1 MKPTP
6 YHFLLLLCCLI
17 SAYTL
22 RAQDT
27 SKIPSLKVWY
37 EIPNVWNASYLEKFD
52 TANGGNGALVLN
64 RSWGEGQTIYMQG
77 RGDTTNRFTWE
88 RWGGMGGGQYVETVD
103 FNGDGVN
110 DYLQGDG
117 IIYRGKTKNAPPES
131 IPVARYDITFYG
143 IGRRCVAD
151 FNNDGKEDLLSGI
164 VSGIPLDRAPGPFI
178 GRIIL
183 GNSDLTKMKVL
194 EMPVVKGVAED
205 IQNIVSAW
213 RENGKNYLVL
223 YEYTPDTFD
232 PRSDGFVLYE
242 FTITADSAVH
252 YTELDYIPFKSWPS
266 NVVPYYSYSS
276 SFVWHSRDM
285 NEHTLVVTLGPN
297 IRTSE
302 VYSIIAGHF
311 VHSYHK
317 QTPEYEV
324 WPLAYSVKNMAENG
338 YVRCF
343 ARNCFLYHG
352 DPAKDSTRIARF
364 PDGIEGNEYV
374 IQHVT
379 SIGDVNNDGKG
390 DIGAVYIGN
399 NTGILRIYLGADSV
413 SSVSTADSQAAVLS
427 LPDPQVSSDGLLS
440 VLLNINHPSQYT
452 LEIFSLRGQKLHV
465 LMDEYLQIG
474 EYRCTLQLSVTNL
487 PSGMYNLRLSD
498 GTRMVDKGI
507 LITR

>member
-6 YHFLLLLCCLI
+6 YRFLLLLCCLI

-151 FNNDGKEDLLSGI
+151 FNDDGKEDFLSGI
-164 VSGIPLDRAPGPFI
+164 VSGNTLGEAPGPFI

-183 GNSDLTKMKVL
+183 GNSDLTKMKVI
-194 EMPVVKGVAED
+194 EMPQIQGTYPGAYS

-213 RENGKNYLVL
+213 RENGKNYMVV
-223 YEYTPDTFD
+223 YNYTPDGYK
-232 PRSDGFVLYE
+232 PRSDAFELCEFVIVADT
-242 FTITADSAVH
+242 TIS
-252 YTELDYIPFKSWPS
+252 YTTLDHVPYKAWPDP
-266 NVVPYYSYSS
+266 NTPYYSYSS
-276 SFVWHSRDM
+276 SFVWHSLDRT
-285 NEHTLVVTLGPN
+285 EKTLVVYDVDRYYYQTYKYRDGHLVPGAYL
-297 IRTSE
+297 RTGAGNVYYMTRGVGSMNQAGWCSE
-302 VYSIIAGHF
+302 TNALLFS
-311 VHSYHK
+311 
-317 QTPEYEV
+317 
-324 WPLAYSVKNMAENG
+324 N
-338 YVRCF
+338 
-343 ARNCFLYHG
+343 G
-352 DPAKDSTRIARF
+352 DPFYGISYYAKVTA
-364 PDGIEGNEYV
+364 DGQRGV
-374 IQHVT
+374 C
-379 SIGDVNNDGKG
+379 SIGDVNNDGFG
-390 DIGAVYIGN
+390 DVAVIYKSGD
-399 NTGILRIYLGADSV
+399 LDYRVVLYLGADISTGV
-413 SSVSTADSQAAVLS
+413 VDPVGSTLSMSFGSESPSSNTKPLEVTFIIDK
-427 LPDPQVSSDGLLS
+427 PG
-440 VLLNINHPSQYT
+440 NYT
-452 LEIFSLRGQKLHV
+452 ITMYSLRGEL
-465 LMDEYLQIG
+465 IA
-474 EYRCTLQLSVTNL
+474 TLLNEHFDQGTYTRIVGL
-487 PSGMYNLRLSD
+487 PSVAAGLYNVCLTD
-498 GTRMVDKGI
+498 GTQRVDKGI
-507 LITR
+507 MITP